1 LYAPGTN
8 ERLPLT
14 GDLLGQR
21 EYRAARLQIQP
32 QFDSVLVIFRDGWHP
47 AEVAADNPALEWQWT
62 RKESTISFR
71 NPRQNAT
78 LYLHYD
84 GQPALFDVPQT
95 VAVQLHGESI
105 DSFQVTNA
113 QDEIRR
119 IAIKAAQFGNED
131 LVEIRFVI
139 DKTFVPALVSKGS
152 RDSRELGF
160 RVYHAYVDPQ

>member
-1 LYAPGTN
+1 MPHISI
-8 ERLPLT
+8 R
-14 GDLLGQR
+14 DLNL
-21 EYRAARLQIQP
+21 
-32 QFDSVLVIFRDGWHP
+32 S
-47 AEVAADNPALEWQWT
+47 
-62 RKESTISFR
+62 
-71 NPRQNAT
+71 
-78 LYLHYD
+78 YD

-113 QDEIRR
+113 LDEIRR

-139 DKTFVPALVSKGS
+139 DKTFVPALVTKGS
-152 RDSRELGF
+152 RDTRELGF